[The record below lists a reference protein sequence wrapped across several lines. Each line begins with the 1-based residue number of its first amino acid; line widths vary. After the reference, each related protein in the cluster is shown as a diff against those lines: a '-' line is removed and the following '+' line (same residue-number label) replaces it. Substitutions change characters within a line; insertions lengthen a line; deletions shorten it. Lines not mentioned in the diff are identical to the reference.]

1 MVGRGQQRE
10 VTNETLLIETGQWP
24 NWREEIREIEAP
36 LRRSDR
42 RFSAVDARG
51 ADNTQLGAAQLSGLT
66 RDDGIAATEKTIV
79 SGLSTWKAA
88 R

>member
-10 VTNETLLIETGQWP
+10 VTNETSLIETGQWP

-42 RFSAVDARG
+42 RFSAVDPIG

-79 SGLSTWKAA
+79 SGLSTWKAV